1 MGEMIAVVD
10 DEADITRLVA
20 LHLQKSQFRVREF
33 HDAKSFQ
40 AFLKSAKPD
49 LLILDLM
56 LPDIDGLELC
66 RSIKMDARLSSI
78 PIIMLTAKAEETDR
92 IVGLEIGADD
102 YVTKPFSPKELVAR
116 VRAVLRRKGA
126 GFAPPP
132 QDIEKLRIGDS
143 IEIDMKRYVVTIE
156 NRVVNLT
163 TTEFKILRLLAS
175 RQGWVYSRESILESL
190 WGNEKYVIDRT
201 VDVHIRHLR
210 EKLGNHGHIIKNV
223 RGVGYKLE
231 T

>member
-1 MGEMIAVVD
+1 MAEMIAVVD

-40 AFLKSAKPD
+40 AFLKSAVPD

-66 RSIKMDARLSSI
+66 RRIRRDARLASI
-78 PIIMLTAKAEETDR
+78 PIIMLTAKAEEIDR

-116 VRAVLRRKGA
+116 VKAVLRRRDKGSMPIHETA
-126 GFAPPP
+126 NL
-132 QDIEKLRIGDS
+132 QIGDF
-143 IEIDMKRYVVTIE
+143 IDMDLKKYLVKVE
-156 NRVVNLT
+156 GNVVNLT
-163 TTEFKILRLLAS
+163 TTEFKLLRFLAS
-175 RQGWVYSRESILESL
+175 REGWVFSRESILEHL

-210 EKLGNHGHIIKNV
+210 EKLGDHGRIIKNV

>member
-1 MGEMIAVVD
+1 MSATIAVLD
-10 DEADITRLVA
+10 DEEDILDLLVV
-20 LHLQKSQFRVREF
+20 HLRGAGFRVEPFTDSER
-33 HDAKSFQ
+33 
-40 AFLKSAKPD
+40 FLKYLKGHIPD
-49 LLILDLM
+49 LVLLDLM
-56 LPDIDGLELC
+56 LPGMDGVEIC
-66 RSIKMDARLSSI
+66 RLMKRSDVWGAI

-116 VRAVLRRKGA
+116 VKAVLRRR
-126 GFAPPP
+126 
-132 QDIEKLRIGDS
+132 DIGSMPIHETANIQIGDF
-143 IEIDMKRYVVTIE
+143 IDMDLKKYLVKVE
-156 NRVVNLT
+156 GNVVNLT
-163 TTEFKILRLLAS
+163 TTEFKLLRFLAS
-175 RQGWVYSRESILESL
+175 REGWVFSRESILEHL

-210 EKLGNHGHIIKNV
+210 EKLGDHGRIIKNV